1 MLLRVPLDL
10 PATALRVGDL
20 RGFLGV
26 MPDDLLVIADCPGPE
41 GSGRTVLGWPVKAP
55 VLDES
60 GRRVPVIALPQ
71 VSTDDEHT
79 MTVSRLYSLLA
90 DLPADAPVV
99 TVWEAEDGPRQTTVG
114 TPEFGDLINED
125 SGLTVRVVVLPAVL
139 SGATGTAYDEIA
151 YNLGWE

>member
-1 MLLRVPLDL
+1 MLLRVPVDL

-26 MPDDLLVIADCPGPE
+26 MPDDLLVAADCPGQGGP
-41 GSGRTVLGWPVKAP
+41 SRVPLGWPVKAA
-55 VLDES
+55 VRDEAD
-60 GRRVPVIALPQ
+60 RRVTVVALPQ
-71 VSTDDEHT
+71 VGVDDGHA

-90 DLPADAPVV
+90 DLPADALAV
-99 TVWEAEDGPRQTTVG
+99 TVWEVDDGPRQTTIG
-114 TPEFGDLINED
+114 TPQFGDLIHED
-125 SGLTVRVVVLPAVL
+125 SGLTIRAVVLPAVL

>member
-1 MLLRVPLDL
+1 MLLRVPVEL

-26 MPDDLLVIADCPGPE
+26 LPGDLLVVADCPGQGGPV
-41 GSGRTVLGWPVKAP
+41 RVPLGWPVKAA
-55 VLDES
+55 VRDET
-60 GRRVPVIALPQ
+60 GQRVPVIGLPQ
-71 VSTDDEHT
+71 VGADDEYA
-79 MTVSRLYSLLA
+79 MTASHLYGLLA
-90 DLPADAPVV
+90 DLPVDALVV
-99 TVWEAEDGPRQTTVG
+99 AVWEAEDSPRQTTVG

-125 SGLTVRVVVLPAVL
+125 SGLTVRAVVLPAVL

>member
-1 MLLRVPLDL
+1 MMLRVPVDL

-26 MPDDLLVIADCPGPE
+26 MPDDLLVVADCPGQGGP
-41 GSGRTVLGWPVKAP
+41 GRTRLGWPVKAA
-55 VLDES
+55 VRDES
-60 GRRVPVIALPQ
+60 GRRVPVVALPQ
-71 VSTDDEHT
+71 VAADDEHA

-99 TVWEAEDGPRQTTVG
+99 TVWEVEDGPRQTTIG
-114 TPEFGDLINED
+114 TPEFGDLINQA
-125 SGLTVRVVVLPAVL
+125 SGLTVRAVILPAVL